1 VVRCAWLIVAF
12 VASCERPPATSTAVA
27 PPHVPSRCDPAYQ
40 RTLSTIRS
48 AKLDAEDAA
57 RVVTQFDR
65 CWDGWSIALDVL
77 CRVPET
83 RSGATVVGRWVVMYT
98 ALDGST
104 ATYRRPGDAAL
115 ALCGRTGEVGNIAA
129 PHLGGL
135 VELEPPVLFDFD
147 GDGVPEIWFADQHIR
162 ELLAF
167 KNKVASRYPPALRLR
182 GVPLW
187 GVQSVADVDH
197 DRRPDLLLAFDRAVP
212 PPVPERVAHALPDG
226 TFSEDDAIARREL
239 IAQCP
244 ATESLLVL
252 RTDDTVDVDA
262 SIAAISCA
270 ALRGELGRD
279 ISRRLATLC
288 NERDDCHEVE
298 RWGNDMYL
306 YGVGK
311 P

>member
-1 VVRCAWLIVAF
+1 V
-12 VASCERPPATSTAVA
+12 PQHTA
-27 PPHVPSRCDPAYQ
+27 SRCDPAYQ
-40 RTLSTIRS
+40 RTLATAR
-48 AKLDAEDAA
+48 AAGLEADDEA
-57 RVVTQFDR
+57 RVVAQFEG
-65 CWDGWSIALDVL
+65 CWDGWAIALDVL

-83 RSGATVVGRWVVMYT
+83 RYGATVIGRWVVMYV
-98 ALDGST
+98 AADGSS
-104 ATYRRPGDAAL
+104 ATYRRPGDATL

-129 PHLGGL
+129 PHLGRL
-135 VELEPPVLFDFD
+135 VELEPPVLFDYD
-147 GDGVPEIWFADQHIR
+147 GDGVPEIWLADGHVR

-167 KNKVASRYPPALRLR
+167 KNKVASRYPPSLRLR

-187 GVQSVADVDH
+187 GIQSVTDVDH
-197 DRRPDLLLAFDRAVP
+197 DRRPDLLLAFDRAAP

-239 IAQCP
+239 FAQCP

-252 RTDDTVDVDA
+252 RMNNAVDVDA

-279 ISRRLATLC
+279 ISRRLSTLC

-298 RWGNDMYL
+298 RWANDMYL